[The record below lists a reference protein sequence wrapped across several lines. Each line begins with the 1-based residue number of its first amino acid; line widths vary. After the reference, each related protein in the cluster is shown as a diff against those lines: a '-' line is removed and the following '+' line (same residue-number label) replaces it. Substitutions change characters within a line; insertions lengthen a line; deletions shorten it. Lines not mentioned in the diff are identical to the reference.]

1 MMISRISALTTQLM
15 SSDSQPVL
23 MPKSGSL
30 SADSVWR
37 DQFVLSMLIDLK
49 PSLEP
54 CYGIDR
60 QSG

>member
-30 SADSVWR
+30 SADFVWR
-37 DQFVLSMLIDLK
+37 DQLTLSMLINLK
-49 PSLEP
+49 PTSE
-54 CYGIDR
+54 
-60 QSG
+60 S

>member
-1 MMISRISALTTQLM
+1 MTISRISAMTTQLM
-15 SSDSQPVL
+15 SSDSQAVL

-49 PSLEP
+49 PTSE
-54 CYGIDR
+54 
-60 QSG
+60 S